1 MRRQTYLIRK
11 GARYYF
17 RRRCESKVS
26 KRPISIS
33 LGTADPGEAR
43 RLASRLAVIW
53 DETEMHMQSNFQRG
67 TLTIEEREAIFKNAL
82 KEELAHATAHIS
94 APIGD
99 RLPHPSLHK
108 IMAAAYRIVQQVPH
122 DAEEIGTE
130 IIQSALDDSWSESDI
145 KLLTATLKIMVTPM
159 SVSLSDAKDALDKI
173 GVSHNQPI
181 ISDARCQMLLGFAEA
196 HDRAAL
202 LGHPVIKSSGRG
214 IMALLDDDIIS
225 RALQQSSEAKAIDPS
240 PGQAAASIGPE
251 IGRGNQYL
259 NPSSL
264 KFSEIIKPTLQA
276 LFIQKK
282 WKPDRGQRN
291 AIAERFAWV
300 TGDKSLSDYG
310 QQDIRDFVEIMH
322 LIPKDFRFG
331 HLGKSGPMAEAFDL
345 ENIPKMEEGMER
357 NDRTINRDLSVL
369 QNISKYLSKTHWRSN
384 SGKEFEMNF
393 IGEAST
399 IESDPD
405 DPDRMPWTPAHL
417 EAMFNLPLWQGGGG
431 TNSRVKE
438 NRAPEIYQDAAY
450 WVPLIGT
457 YTGLAREEV
466 CGLEVVDFAFD
477 CEIPFLMVQSN
488 MTRSQDGKTPGG
500 LKRKSRRR
508 VMPLHPQ
515 LLRLGL
521 KAYVEAISA
530 EHESKNSKIL
540 PIFPELYEDD
550 AKSTKSGKV
559 PSTFGGKRFYAI
571 AWCFLVDATHAN
583 LPLPETRKGKHADFH
598 SLRTYNQSVLAS
610 PEISQ
615 TILDKHMGHSLKGTG
630 ARNYNRRALALG
642 EVKELAER
650 LQIMISE
657 MPNVTAHVKLVPK
670 LRLLPINNRS
680 RVGSAK
686 GRSAK
691 HRFCQ

>member
-1 MRRQTYLIRK
+1 MRKQTYLIRK
-11 GARYYF
+11 GARYHF
-17 RRRCESKVS
+17 RRRFESKLS
-26 KRPISIS
+26 KRPISIT

-53 DETEMHMQSNFQRG
+53 DKTEMDMQSNFQRG

-82 KEELAHATAHIS
+82 KEELGHATAHKDS
-94 APIGD
+94 PIGSSST
-99 RLPHPSLHK
+99 PPFLHK

-122 DAEEIGTE
+122 DAKGIDAE
-130 IIQSALDDSWSESDI
+130 IIESVIGDNWSDSDFLRLI
-145 KLLTATLKIMVTPM
+145 KTLEIAVTPM
-159 SVSLSDAKDALDKI
+159 SVSLSDAKDALDELGI
-173 GVSHNQPI
+173 SHNQAI
-181 ISDARCQMLLGFAEA
+181 LGDARYQKFRGYAEA

-202 LGHPVIKSSGRG
+202 LDHSVIKTSGRG
-214 IMALLDDDIIS
+214 VMALLDDDIIS
-225 RALQQSSEAKAIDPS
+225 RALQQLSENKTIDLS
-240 PGQAAASIGPE
+240 LGQAAASIGPE

-264 KFSEIIKPTLQA
+264 KFSEIIEPTLKA
-276 LFIQKK
+276 LFIQKN

-300 TGDKSLSDYG
+300 TGDKSLSDYN

-331 HLGKSGPMAEAFDL
+331 HLGKSGPMAKAFDL
-345 ENIPKMEEGMER
+345 ENIPKIEEGMER

-369 QNISKYLSKTHWRSN
+369 QNISKYLSKTHWRSQY
-384 SGKEFEMNF
+384 KDIEMNF
-393 IGEAST
+393 VEEGST
-399 IESDPD
+399 IELDPD

-417 EAMFNLPLWQGGGG
+417 KAMFNLPLWQGGGG
-431 TNSRVKE
+431 AHNRVKE
-438 NRAPEIYQDAAY
+438 NHSPVIYQDAAY
-450 WVPLIGT
+450 WAPLIGT
-457 YTGLAREEV
+457 YSGLAREEV
-466 CGLEVVDFAFD
+466 CGLEVVDFGFD

-540 PIFPELYEDD
+540 PIFPELYEDE
-550 AKSTKSGKV
+550 AKITKNGKV

-571 AWCFLVDATHAN
+571 AWCFLADATHAV
-583 LPLPETRKGKHADFH
+583 LPLPETNSGKHSDFH

-615 TILDKHMGHSLKGTG
+615 TIIDKHMGHSLKGTG
-630 ARNYNRRALALG
+630 PRSYNKRAAALG
-642 EVKELAER
+642 ETTELKER